1 MIKYSLISTF
11 TLKTMNNIQYSF
23 KGVQALRG
31 LAALS
36 VMLFHFRWNLNQVQP
51 PLGDQLFG
59 WGAIGV
65 DLFFLISGFVITLSA
80 SRTPGGIRGAMS
92 FLKKRAIRILPAYYF
107 WLLITFLLCGAMS
120 IFHYADKKENLISA
134 LLFMP
139 IYPDH
144 APFFV
149 DDSGNYGIRWT
160 LNYELYFYLI
170 LGAMI
175 TFKARWLWVGLYFL
189 STLVLLPIILTGSLT
204 LNVSGYVTQS
214 AVLGLIINP
223 MIYLFLVGVL
233 IGLILPYLSNLSS
246 KVMTFFAGFAFIIC
260 VYFFSRGEFTGHGLY
275 SSGWILAL
283 LMLFVILSENTIG
296 KFIPRSLIR
305 LGDIS
310 YSLYLVHTLVN
321 NGLVGRFQ
329 KLGLQPGW
337 AMFALSILISLTLA
351 VISWRCIELPFQKQK
366 NHSTKVSMDSLT

>member
-1 MIKYSLISTF
+1 
-11 TLKTMNNIQYSF
+11 MNNGKNTF
-23 KGVQALRG
+23 NGLQALRG

-36 VMLFHFRWNLNQVQP
+36 VMLFHFRWNINAVQP
-51 PLGDQLFG
+51 AVGDKLFG
-59 WGAIGV
+59 WGAVGV

-80 SRTPGGIRGAMS
+80 SKTPTGIYGAMS

-107 WLLITFLLCGAMS
+107 WLLVTFLLCGAMS

-134 LLFMP
+134 LFFVP

-204 LNVSGYVTQS
+204 LDVTGYVTKS
-214 AVLGLIINP
+214 AALGLVLNP

-233 IGLILPYLSNLSS
+233 IGLTHSYLAKIPS
-246 KVMTFFAGFAFIIC
+246 KVMTFFAGFTLVTC
-260 VYFFSRGEFTGHGLY
+260 VYFFSGGEFIGHGLN

-310 YSLYLVHTLVN
+310 YSLYLIHTLVN

-329 KLGLQPGW
+329 NLGLQPGW
-337 AMFALSILISLTLA
+337 VMFALSIAISLMLA
-351 VISWRCIELPFQKQK
+351 VISWRYIELPFLKRK
-366 NHSTKVSMDSLT
+366 KHSAKVGMDSLT

>member
-1 MIKYSLISTF
+1 
-11 TLKTMNNIQYSF
+11 MNNTQSSF

-36 VMLFHFRWNLNQVQP
+36 VMLFHFRWNLNQVHP
-51 PLGDQLFG
+51 GLGDVLFG
-59 WGAIGV
+59 WGATGV

-80 SRTPGGIRGAMS
+80 FRTPVGIYGALS

-149 DDSGNYGIRWT
+149 DDNGNYGIRWT
-160 LNYELYFYLI
+160 LNYEIYFYLI

-175 TFKARWLWVGLYFL
+175 TFSARWLWVGLYFF
-189 STLVLLPIILTGSLT
+189 STLVLLPIFLTGSWT
-204 LNVSGYVTQS
+204 LNVSGYATKS
-214 AVLGLIINP
+214 ALLGLILNP
-223 MIYLFLVGVL
+223 MIYLFLIGVF
-233 IGLILPYLSNLSS
+233 IGLLLPYLTRIHSEA
-246 KVMTFFAGFAFIIC
+246 MTFCAGMTLIACI
-260 VYFFSRGEFTGHGLY
+260 YFFSRGEFTGHGLN

-283 LMLFVILSENTIG
+283 FMLFVILSENTIG
-296 KFIPRSLIR
+296 NYIPRFLIR

-310 YSLYLVHTLVN
+310 YSLYLIHTLIN
-321 NGLVGRFQ
+321 NGLVGRFK

-337 AMFALSILISLTLA
+337 TMFTISVVISLTLA
-351 VISWRCIELPFQKQK
+351 VLSWRYIEQPFNKRKSQ
-366 NHSTKVSMDSLT
+366 TAKVRIDSGI